1 MNKDIIYI
9 DVEDDITAIIGK
21 IKKSKDKIVALVPP
35 KRIGVLQSAVNL
47 RLLARTAENNHKHL
61 VLITNNQALTALSA
75 TAKIP
80 VAKNL
85 QSKPEIAEIS
95 ALEIDEGDDVIDG
108 GQLPVG
114 DIDMATDTRQKDKV
128 TEEIIDLIDVEKDIQ
143 TDVKPVNKKS
153 NIKIPDF
160 SRFRKK
166 LFLTIFIA
174 PFVIG
179 FFVWAIWFAPA
190 AKVMIMAKTS
200 SAPVSLKLNLG
211 GATATDIS
219 KNIVQTVSKQVKKD
233 MSVDFTPTGKKTI
246 GQKAIGIITLSN
258 ASFSSAINV
267 PAGSVLSNGK
277 YDFVTTAEV
286 DVPGATVN
294 LGIVPGMVDVSV
306 VALEVGSAYNL
317 DADSYEISIPGLTAE
332 GTAMT
337 GGASHEAIVVTAE
350 DIEKATKSLL
360 ELPTES
366 VKQQLI
372 AQFSNGETIISD
384 SFTVERAELVS
395 LPAVDVESTDG
406 KAKITSATTFT
417 MTAIAKSELEVY
429 LKDAINKQITNNKT
443 QRIYDDGIDKV
454 TLSGYYKN
462 ESSNTVNVATTGQI
476 GPNIDQEIIKDQIKG
491 MKFGDVQQLLSGIKN
506 IDNVD
511 VQFSY
516 FWVQK
521 VPDDIKK
528 IDVKFILQNE

>member
-1 MNKDIIYI
+1 
-9 DVEDDITAIIGK
+9 
-21 IKKSKDKIVALVPP
+21 
-35 KRIGVLQSAVNL
+35 
-47 RLLARTAENNHKHL
+47 
-61 VLITNNQALTALSA
+61 
-75 TAKIP
+75 
-80 VAKNL
+80 
-85 QSKPEIAEIS
+85 
-95 ALEIDEGDDVIDG
+95 
-108 GQLPVG
+108 
-114 DIDMATDTRQKDKV
+114 
-128 TEEIIDLIDVEKDIQ
+128 
-143 TDVKPVNKKS
+143 
-153 NIKIPDF
+153 
-160 SRFRKK
+160 
-166 LFLTIFIA
+166 
-174 PFVIG
+174 
-179 FFVWAIWFAPA
+179 
-190 AKVMIMAKTS
+190 MIMAKTS